1 MKTTRRTTRY
11 GLSLVELLVVVAI
24 IATLLGLLL
33 PAVQKVRSAAALA
46 QSQNNIKQLG
56 LGFHNLAALH
66 DGALPGHFDSAIDP
80 YGGSGPFISLLPT
93 IECEN
98 LYRAFLERRLDFEKG
113 DVQPVRTFIN
123 PLDPSRGV
131 YNASLFQPY
140 ENLDPNRLSVSSYAL
155 NSQFWNK
162 RPHLLRITDG
172 TSQTIWLAE
181 HYAYKCRTT
190 TFLYINYTNS
200 QTWDKVPQPALF
212 AMERAMGRPLPG
224 DYNPTTSGNPPV
236 STSAPGV
243 TFQLRPSIDDCDP
256 RQPNASSSSGLQ
268 VGLADGSVRI
278 IRHGI
283 DPRVFWGA
291 VTHAGGEIL
300 ADW

>member
-1 MKTTRRTTRY
+1 MRVERRDRG
-11 GLSLVELLVVVAI
+11 GLSLVELLVVIAI
-24 IATLLGLLL
+24 LAVLLGLLL
-33 PAVQKVRSAAALA
+33 PAVQKGRAAAALMH
-46 QSQNNIKQLG
+46 SQNNIKQIG
-56 LGFHNLAALH
+56 LGFHHLASLH
-66 DGALPGHFDSAIDP
+66 DGALPGHYDSSVDP
-80 YGGSGPFISLLPT
+80 YGSSGPFVSLLPA
-93 IECEN
+93 IEREN
-98 LYRAFLERRLDFEKG
+98 LHRAFLERRLDFEKG

-140 ENLDPNRLSVSSYAL
+140 ENLDPDRLSISSYAL
-155 NSQFWNK
+155 NSQFWYV
-162 RPHLLRITDG
+162 RPHLLCITDG

-190 TFLYINYTNS
+190 TFLYIPYTNA
-200 QTWDKVPQPALF
+200 QTWDKVAQPALF
-212 AMERAMGRPLPG
+212 AMARNMGRPLPG
-224 DYNPTTSGNPPV
+224 DYIPMTSGDPPV
-236 STSAPGV
+236 STSSPGV

-268 VGLADGSVRI
+268 VGLADGSVRM
-278 IRHGI
+278 IRHGV

-291 VTHAGGEIL
+291 VTPSGGEIL

>member
-1 MKTTRRTTRY
+1 MNSHGTVRRT
-11 GLSLVELLVVVAI
+11 GLSLVELLVVIAI
-24 IATLLGLLL
+24 LAIMIGLLL

-56 LGFHNLAALH
+56 LGFHNLATIH
-66 DGALPGHFDSAIDP
+66 DGALPGHYDSAIDP
-80 YGGSGPFISLLPT
+80 YGGSGPFISILPA
-93 IECEN
+93 IERDN
-98 LYRAFLERRLDFEKG
+98 LYRAFRDGRLSIDQGE
-113 DVQPVRTFIN
+113 VQPVATFIN

-131 YNASLFQPY
+131 YNSKYFQPY
-140 ENLDPNRLSVSSYAL
+140 KDLDPNRLSVSSYAL
-155 NSQFWNK
+155 NAQFWFK
-162 RPHLLRITDG
+162 RPNLNRISDG

-181 HYAYKCRTT
+181 HYAYKCHNT
-190 TFLYINYTNS
+190 TFIYTLS
-200 QTWDKVPQPALF
+200 SGGGWEGSPQPPLF
-212 AMERAMGRPLPG
+212 GMHWEMGRPLPG
-224 DYNPTTSGNPPV
+224 DYVPTTSGNPPV

-283 DPRVFWGA
+283 DPKVFWGA